1 MINPNNKIVLKNKE
15 MAGKKITPKTMRNY
29 KPSPYKESM
38 CADLIK
44 RFAKGETRVE
54 FCAAYNLS
62 EETFS
67 VWVKR
72 RPDFSEAYRIA
83 KTKAMAW
90 YVNIGREH
98 IIEEPDGPRLNMAMY
113 NRTMNTR
120 FHLPSHRKIKIKG
133 IASEKKVQ
141 DKMNALLY
149 TIEEGE
155 LTSAEAVQMARV
167 VESTVKVNEHSELED
182 SISQIEQAQKIGVG
196 DEDFEKKD
204 T

>member
-1 MINPNNKIVLKNKE
+1 MNKTI
-15 MAGKKITPKTMRNY
+15 PKTMRDY

-44 RFAKGETRVE
+44 RFSKGETRVE

-62 EETFS
+62 ESTFS
-67 VWVKR
+67 SWVKQR
-72 RPDFSEAYRIA
+72 ENFAEAYEIA
-83 KTKAMAW
+83 KTKALAW
-90 YVNIGREH
+90 YVNIGRKYT
-98 IIEEPDGPRLNMAMY
+98 IEKPYGSSLNMAMY

-120 FHLPSHRKIKIKG
+120 FHLPAHRKIKIKG
-133 IASEKKVQ
+133 IGSKKKVQ

-167 VESTVKVNEHSELED
+167 VETAIKVNESSELEERV
-182 SISQIEQAQKIGVG
+182 SQIEQAHKIGVG
-196 DEDFEKKD
+196 DEDFEEKD
-204 T
+204 V